1 MRRCAA
7 IQTFFREP
15 TRPVQVSFAEEAGP
29 DEEKEAKHED
39 ACFDAM
45 SSAAAPADL
54 TPTEFPLTGG
64 LTVGEIVFC
73 GGTGDSTKGLPRA
86 WGRGD
91 KVFGDSLRVAE
102 RLRSLS
108 FCRTGESFVS
118 AHAKFVRR

>member
-1 MRRCAA
+1 MRRCGA
-7 IQTFFREP
+7 IQTFFQKP

-64 LTVGEIVFC
+64 LTVGEIAF
-73 GGTGDSTKGLPRA
+73 GGETGDDKCLVSTSAEAPRA
-86 WGRGD
+86 CSVWRIFPIGSG
-91 KVFGDSLRVAE
+91 VALR
-102 RLRSLS
+102 R
-108 FCRTGESFVS
+108 VS
-118 AHAKFVRR
+118 TT